1 MALNASTVKSSS
13 QNRVEQP
20 VIEIGNY
27 PARIVQILDLGLQ
40 PQRPYQGEDK
50 PPAHEI
56 MLTYELVD
64 CFMVDEKGVEIE
76 DKPRWISE
84 TFPLRSIKADNA
96 KSTKRYKAADPTN
109 QFNGDF
115 AALANTPVTVNIV
128 HGVVNKN
135 TGKPYENVG
144 NIAPMRARD
153 AANCPPLK
161 NPAKVFDLDNP
172 DITVFGS
179 LPEWLQD
186 KIKGNLNFS
195 NSKLEALIKG
205 DPKKEEAAPPP
216 PPAPDDGDD
225 GEEEGDVPW

>member
-13 QNRVEQP
+13 NQNRVEQP
-20 VIEIGNY
+20 TIEIGNY

-64 CFMVDEKGVEIE
+64 CFMIDEKGNELV

-96 KSTKRYKAADPTN
+96 KSTKRYKAIDPTN
-109 QFNGDF
+109 RFNGDF
-115 AALANTPVTVNIV
+115 AAHASAPVTVNIV
-128 HGVVNKN
+128 HGAINKVTN
-135 TGKPYENVG
+135 KPYENVG

-153 AANCPPLK
+153 AANCPELK

-179 LPEWLQD
+179 LPQWLQD
-186 KIKGNLNFS
+186 KIKGNLNF
-195 NSKLEALIKG
+195 NGSKLQALLGGK
-205 DPKKEEAAPPP
+205 PEESKPEE
-216 PPAPDDGDD
+216 PDNEQDTP
-225 GEEEGDVPW
+225 EERPW